1 MAIKEAA
8 KQCTKWGLAGGPD
21 AKKPDP
27 AWGGTGRMAIKEAAK
42 RCTKCGLAGGPDAKK
57 M

>member
-1 MAIKEAA
+1 VYQHVA
-8 KQCTKWGLAGGPD
+8 WPVGPTL
-21 AKKPDP
+21 KNLTRR
-27 AWGGTGRMAIKEAAK
+27 GGTGRMAIKEAAK